1 MRLNDAQQEAVD
13 YISGPCLVL
22 AGAGSGKTRVITTK
36 IVSLI
41 KQHMFD
47 PASICAVTFTNKAA
61 AEMKDRVKA
70 QLGGEIASKLSIST
84 FHSLG
89 LNILKEEY
97 IALGLNK
104 NFTLFDPY
112 DSIKLIRDIVKD
124 KYPQILIDAS
134 EKQVI
139 EDIAADISNWKTN
152 LLRPEDIQN
161 RTIRVEIYEAYQ
173 SYIHACNAADF
184 EDLIFQTTLLLRDNK
199 EVRDRWQNRFRY
211 ILVDEYQDTN
221 ETQYQLLKY
230 LADKHKC

>member
-134 EKQVI
+134 
-139 EDIAADISNWKTN
+139 
-152 LLRPEDIQN
+152 
-161 RTIRVEIYEAYQ
+161 
-173 SYIHACNAADF
+173 
-184 EDLIFQTTLLLRDNK
+184 
-199 EVRDRWQNRFRY
+199 
-211 ILVDEYQDTN
+211 
-221 ETQYQLLKY
+221 
-230 LADKHKC
+230 